1 MQLQPCYKLVKLV
14 PTHQASELITQTC
27 DKTSYKDLCNSAL
40 GSANAADV
48 HSLAKSALEAT
59 TLQGGAVTK
68 KIAELMMS
76 KAADVVQKL
85 TDCSE
90 RYNVAMDKIKF
101 ATAAL
106 EAKVFSDVNVGIT
119 TAMTETQSCEDGFK
133 GASPMTADNKSLA
146 SFVVLAYQSPNWLK
160 IRFYKLPSFGWKEN

>member
-1 MQLQPCYKLVKLV
+1 MSLPIFFFFVLLAV

-133 GASPMTADNKSLA
+133 GASPMTADNTKFSQLCSISLSIA
-146 SFVVLAYQSPNWLK
+146 ELAKN
-160 IRFYKLPSFGWKEN
+160 